1 MTSLRLRV
9 IKLGGSLLDWQQL
22 SARFR
27 DWMNA
32 QSPALNLLL
41 VGGGEVVERFRK
53 LDQLHHF
60 DPQFVHW
67 VAVDLMS
74 LNAPLASRI
83 LSLPGIVS
91 TRASLHAILSNP
103 QSSEPTQLF
112 KNKVVLIQPTAFYS
126 RELND
131 PSNYPL
137 PETWDC
143 TSDSIA
149 AYLAMLLGAEE
160 LVLLKSTLADGQPEL
175 VASRE
180 QFVQLADDGLVDRV
194 FPAIAKNLAHV
205 RIVNLRSQAS

>member
-1 MTSLRLRV
+1 MRSHQR
-9 IKLGGSLLDWQQL
+9 
-22 SARFR
+22 
-27 DWMNA
+27 
-32 QSPALNLLL
+32 LNLLL

-60 DPQFVHW
+60 DPRFAHW

-74 LNAPLASRI
+74 LNTPLASRI

-126 RELND
+126 REVND